1 MSKDDDVVFV
11 LEAPI
16 VGDWVTLDRNHAG
29 VLTARLAE
37 TGFLGD
43 GLIQI
48 DAVRLLPLDFYSGW
62 VLCDVQTSR
71 KSAVMDEDSR
81 PGGRE
86 KGPKQALGRF
96 PDSGIHS
103 FLYGPDGFTAL
114 DGTSPPI
121 HEHNQCH
128 GVDLSDEPRREAYL
142 KFFCFFVRGE
152 LSPFEVLDDARRLVY
167 PVGGEAE
174 VNSSP
179 AITPPASL
187 AATGELAGRL
197 RAHVLYGRTLFE
209 ASFEIHRSGFIDMT
223 DDKLIADGVGRV
235 PDLGFIKTMR
245 YPLTAS
251 NPHE

>member
-1 MSKDDDVVFV
+1 MDGWGLDVECPKDDIVFV

-16 VGDWVTLDRNHAG
+16 VGDWVRLDRDHAG

-71 KSAVMDEDSR
+71 T
-81 PGGRE
+81 GGKE
-86 KGPKQALGRF
+86 KDPEQALGRF
-96 PDSGIHS
+96 PDCGIHS
-103 FLYGPDGFTAL
+103 FLYGPDGFTSL

-142 KFFCFFVRGE
+142 RFFCFFVRGE
-152 LSPFEVLDDARRLVY
+152 LSPFEVLDDARRLVF
-167 PVGGEAE
+167 PAGGEAE
-174 VNSSP
+174 APP
-179 AITPPASL
+179 AVTPPASL
-187 AATGELAGRL
+187 AATGELAGRF

-209 ASFEIHRSGFIDMT
+209 VSFEMHRSGFIDMT

-235 PDLGFIKTMR
+235 PDLGFIRTMR
-245 YPLTAS
+245 YPLAAS
-251 NPHE
+251 NLHE